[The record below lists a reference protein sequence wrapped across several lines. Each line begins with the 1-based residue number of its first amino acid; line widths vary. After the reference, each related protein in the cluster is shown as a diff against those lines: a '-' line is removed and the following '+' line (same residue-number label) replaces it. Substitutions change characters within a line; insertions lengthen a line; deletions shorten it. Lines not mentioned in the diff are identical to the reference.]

1 MKREPFIVRLGRMYV
16 DAFRSS
22 SLTRGM
28 ILLIAV
34 KLFIM
39 FAIIKTLFF
48 PNLLGRLD
56 SDEQRAK
63 AVVGNLTAPVGNNR
77 PYRQA
82 ECRTEPVRDMPE
94 QEK

>member
-1 MKREPFIVRLGRMYV
+1 MQTNMNGELFIVRLGRMYA
-16 DAFRSS
+16 DAFRTS

-28 ILLIAV
+28 MLLIAV

-39 FAIIKTLFF
+39 FAIIKALFF

-63 AVVGNLTAPVGNNR
+63 AVVENLTAPLDEINQ
-77 PYRQA
+77 P
-82 ECRTEPVRDMPE
+82 
-94 QEK
+94 

>member
-1 MKREPFIVRLGRMYV
+1 MQTNMNGEFFIFRLSRMYAE
-16 DAFRSS
+16 AFRTS

-28 ILLIAV
+28 MLLVAV

-39 FAIIKTLFF
+39 FAIIKALFF

-63 AVVGNLTAPVGNNR
+63 AVVENLTAPLDEINQ
-77 PYRQA
+77 P
-82 ECRTEPVRDMPE
+82 
-94 QEK
+94 

>member
-1 MKREPFIVRLGRMYV
+1 MQTNMNGYFFIVRLGRMYAE
-16 DAFRSS
+16 AFRTS

-28 ILLIAV
+28 MLLVAV

-39 FAIIKTLFF
+39 FAIIKALFF

-63 AVVGNLTAPVGNNR
+63 AVVENLTAPIDEINQ
-77 PYRQA
+77 P
-82 ECRTEPVRDMPE
+82 
-94 QEK
+94 

>member
-1 MKREPFIVRLGRMYV
+1 MKREPFIVRLGGMYV
-16 DAFRSS
+16 EAFRTS

-34 KLFIM
+34 KLFVM
-39 FAIIKTLFF
+39 FAIIKALFF

-63 AVVGNLTAPVGNNR
+63 TVVENLTAPVEINQ
-77 PYRQA
+77 P
-82 ECRTEPVRDMPE
+82 
-94 QEK
+94 

>member
-1 MKREPFIVRLGRMYV
+1 MQTNMDRAPFIVRLGRMYA
-16 DAFRSS
+16 DAFRTS

-39 FAIIKTLFF
+39 FAIIKALFF

-63 AVVGNLTAPVGNNR
+63 AVVENLTAPLEINQ
-77 PYRQA
+77 P
-82 ECRTEPVRDMPE
+82 
-94 QEK
+94 

>member
-1 MKREPFIVRLGRMYV
+1 MQTNMNGDFFIVRLVRMYAE
-16 DAFRSS
+16 AFRTS

-28 ILLIAV
+28 VLLVAV

-39 FAIIKTLFF
+39 FAIIKALFF

-63 AVVGNLTAPVGNNR
+63 AVVENLTAPLEINQ
-77 PYRQA
+77 P
-82 ECRTEPVRDMPE
+82 
-94 QEK
+94 

>member
-1 MKREPFIVRLGRMYV
+1 MNGELFIVRLGRMYA
-16 DAFRSS
+16 DAFRTS

-28 ILLIAV
+28 MLLVAV

-39 FAIIKTLFF
+39 FAIIKALFF

-63 AVVGNLTAPVGNNR
+63 AVVENLTAPLDEINQ
-77 PYRQA
+77 P
-82 ECRTEPVRDMPE
+82 
-94 QEK
+94 

>member
-1 MKREPFIVRLGRMYV
+1 MQTNMNGELFIVRLGRMYA
-16 DAFRSS
+16 DAFRTS

-28 ILLIAV
+28 MLLIAV

-39 FAIIKTLFF
+39 FAIIKALFF

-63 AVVGNLTAPVGNNR
+63 AVVENLTAPLEEINQ
-77 PYRQA
+77 P
-82 ECRTEPVRDMPE
+82 
-94 QEK
+94 

>member
-1 MKREPFIVRLGRMYV
+1 MQTNMNGDFFIVRLVRMYAE
-16 DAFRSS
+16 AFRTS

-28 ILLIAV
+28 MLLVAV

-39 FAIIKTLFF
+39 FAIIKALFF

-63 AVVGNLTAPVGNNR
+63 AVVENLTAPLEINQ
-77 PYRQA
+77 P
-82 ECRTEPVRDMPE
+82 
-94 QEK
+94 

>member
-1 MKREPFIVRLGRMYV
+1 MQTNMNGDFFIIRLGRMYA
-16 DAFRSS
+16 DAFRTS

-28 ILLIAV
+28 MLLVAV

-39 FAIIKTLFF
+39 FAIIKALFF

-63 AVVGNLTAPVGNNR
+63 AVVENLTAPLDEINQ
-77 PYRQA
+77 P
-82 ECRTEPVRDMPE
+82 
-94 QEK
+94 

>member
-1 MKREPFIVRLGRMYV
+1 MQTNMNGELFIVRLGRMYA
-16 DAFRSS
+16 DAFRTS

-28 ILLIAV
+28 MLLVAV

-39 FAIIKTLFF
+39 FAIIKALFF

-63 AVVGNLTAPVGNNR
+63 AVVENLTAPLDEINQ
-77 PYRQA
+77 P
-82 ECRTEPVRDMPE
+82 
-94 QEK
+94 

>member
-1 MKREPFIVRLGRMYV
+1 MQTNMNGDFFIVRLGRMYA
-16 DAFRSS
+16 DALRTS

-28 ILLIAV
+28 MLLVAV

-39 FAIIKTLFF
+39 FAIIKALFF

-63 AVVGNLTAPVGNNR
+63 AVVENLTAPIDEINQ
-77 PYRQA
+77 P
-82 ECRTEPVRDMPE
+82 
-94 QEK
+94 

>member
-1 MKREPFIVRLGRMYV
+1 MNGELFIVRLGRMYA
-16 DAFRSS
+16 DAFRTS

-28 ILLIAV
+28 MLLIAV

-39 FAIIKTLFF
+39 FAIIKALFF

-63 AVVGNLTAPVGNNR
+63 AVVENLTAPLDEINQ
-77 PYRQA
+77 P
-82 ECRTEPVRDMPE
+82 
-94 QEK
+94 